1 MGVTLATGRH
11 GGERGLRA
19 SLTWIRSLRDV
30 FAYAA
35 GIRPTGAFPQRC
47 SMSRY
52 SHRLPALLL
61 AMACTAAWPAL
72 AQHHAHHPAAA
83 PATQAAAPAIR
94 YATDAPLRKGMADI
108 RIAVGMLEHAGHG
121 HLDAAQVRNLVAG
134 IERSIG
140 TIIAECKL
148 APEADAALHGIIG
161 GLGQGIAALK
171 EDPADMAPLAGMR
184 AALDDYA
191 RMFDDPGV
199 APAASPAAMHHAS

>member
-1 MGVTLATGRH
+1 
-11 GGERGLRA
+11 
-19 SLTWIRSLRDV
+19 
-30 FAYAA
+30 
-35 GIRPTGAFPQRC
+35 
-47 SMSRY
+47 MSR
-52 SHRLPALLL
+52 SPHRIPALLL

-72 AQHHAHHPAAA
+72 AQHHAHPSAAA
-83 PATQAAAPAIR
+83 PAAPAVAPAVR

-108 RIAVGMLEHAGHG
+108 RTTVGMLEHAAHG
-121 HLDAAQVRNLVAG
+121 HLDAAQVRNLAG
-134 IERSIG
+134 NIERAIG

-171 EDPADMAPLAGMR
+171 QDPADMAPLAGMR

-199 APAASPAAMHHAS
+199 TPAAAPAAMHHAH

>member
-1 MGVTLATGRH
+1 MRNILAIALAASLGTLA
-11 GGERGLRA
+11 
-19 SLTWIRSLRDV
+19 
-30 FAYAA
+30 
-35 GIRPTGAFPQRC
+35 PQ
-47 SMSRY
+47 
-52 SHRLPALLL
+52 
-61 AMACTAAWPAL
+61 AM
-72 AQHHAHHPAAA
+72 AQHHAHEHAAA
-83 PATQAAAPAIR
+83 VATQATTPAVR

-121 HLDAAQVRNLVAG
+121 HLDAAQVRNLAAG

-171 EDPADMAPLAGMR
+171 EHPEDTSPVAGMR

-191 RMFDDPGV
+191 RMFDDPGI